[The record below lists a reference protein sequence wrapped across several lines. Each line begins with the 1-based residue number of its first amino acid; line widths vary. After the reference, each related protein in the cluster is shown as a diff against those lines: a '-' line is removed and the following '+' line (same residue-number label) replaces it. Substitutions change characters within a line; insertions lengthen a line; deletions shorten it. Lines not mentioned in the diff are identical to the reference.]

1 MKVKT
6 ITKRVQVVT
15 EHEIMKSAKPVSGH
29 PIRKWKL
36 SVYGL
41 DDNNERVSMEY
52 VDKVEYILHP
62 SFTNPRRVTS
72 KPPFSLQEKG
82 WGEFDMQVILHFID
96 KTTFPLVHDLN
107 FRSSHYEVPHVVTFN
122 NPKGVL
128 LKVLEGEKLP
138 GEEETSIPENNT
150 LVKDKRISSTKGKSS
165 RKKPKAESDMGISS
179 LASISPEKEKRLGSI
194 SCERLAEK
202 LYKLSGS
209 DILDVVN
216 FVKERRGKGT
226 YVNEEVEGE
235 FHFDL
240 YTLTDSCLK
249 DLNELVDSKLKAL
262 ETR

>member
-6 ITKRVQVVT
+6 ITRKVQIVT
-15 EHEIMKSAKPVSGH
+15 EHEIMKGAKPVSGH

-41 DDNNERVSMEY
+41 DDKDERTSMDY
-52 VDKVEYILHP
+52 VEKVEYVLHP

-72 KPPFSLQEKG
+72 KPPYFLQEKG

-96 KTTFPLVHDLN
+96 KTSFPLVHDLN
-107 FRSSHYEVPHVVTFN
+107 FRSGHYEVPHTVTFS
-122 NPKGVL
+122 NPKGAL
-128 LKVLEGEKLP
+128 LKVLES
-138 GEEETSIPENNT
+138 ETSAPEASVAVNDKKST
-150 LVKDKRISSTKGKSS
+150 TVKGRS
-165 RKKPKAESDMGISS
+165 RKKLKINH
-179 LASISPEKEKRLGSI
+179 
-194 SCERLAEK
+194 ERLADK
-202 LYKLSGS
+202 LYKLSGE

-216 FVKERRGKGT
+216 FVKERKERST

-249 DLNELVDSKLKAL
+249 DLNELVDAKLKGL